1 MKKIIVLS
9 LVCLL
14 LAGCAPA
21 KTAEVTTP
29 PASVKET
36 TAPTETVAKMMITIA
51 VYKPDENCEKLETFS
66 MEVEELNARN
76 ILNALAECD
85 VISDKI
91 TVLSETIE
99 TDSSGRHLHLNFN
112 QELQT
117 SVASYGT
124 AGEYAVLGAI
134 VNTFIDAYS
143 VDDIYLRVDGHD
155 LETGHNVYTEPFT
168 KFS

>member
-9 LVCLL
+9 LVCLQL
-14 LAGCAPA
+14 SGCAPA
-21 KTAEVTTP
+21 KSAEITTP

-51 VYKPDENCEKLETFS
+51 VYKPDENCEKLETVS
-66 MEVEELNARN
+66 MEVEEINAQN
-76 ILNALAECD
+76 ILTALSECD

-143 VDDIYLRVDGHD
+143 VDDIYLSVDGHD